1 MAQLKILLADDHQLF
16 REGLVRILDTQPD
29 FSIVGEAAD
38 GLEAVVKA
46 RQLKPDLIIMDV
58 SMPRLDGV
66 EATRQIKKELPDITI
81 VMLTVRDE
89 DEKLF
94 EAIKSGAQGY
104 LLKTIR
110 SRDLLAM
117 LRAAARGEAAIT
129 PQLGGR
135 MLEEF
140 RRLNQVAVEGAV
152 PEIPVLTPREQ
163 EVLALVALGDTDQEV
178 ADKLVISIH
187 TAKSHMRNILSKLHL
202 CHRYEAAQYALQKGL
217 IKTDSE

>member
-1 MAQLKILLADDHQLF
+1 MGKLNILLADDHQLF
-16 REGLVRILDTQPD
+16 REGLSRILSTQPD
-29 FSIVGEAAD
+29 FNVAGEAAD

-46 RQLKPDLIIMDV
+46 RQLKPDLVIMDV

-66 EATRQIKKELPDITI
+66 EATRQIKQELPDVTI

-94 EAIKSGAQGY
+94 EAIMSGAQGY

-140 RRLNQVAVEGAV
+140 RRLSHAVTEGTD

-163 EVLALVALGDTDQEV
+163 EVLALVALGATDQEI

-187 TAKSHMRNILSKLHL
+187 TSKSHMRNILSKLHL
-202 CHRYEAAQYALQKGL
+202 CHRYEAAQYALKKGL
-217 IKTDSE
+217 INPDSK

>member
-1 MAQLKILLADDHQLF
+1 MGKLKILLADDHQLF
-16 REGLVRILDTQPD
+16 REGLARILNTQPD
-29 FSIVGEAAD
+29 FNIVGEAAD

-46 RQLKPDLIIMDV
+46 RKLKPDLIIMDV

-66 EATRQIKKELPDITI
+66 EATRQIKQESPDVTI

-140 RRLNQVAVEGAV
+140 RRLSQVTAEGAD

-163 EVLALVALGDTDQEV
+163 EVLALVALGATDQEI

-202 CHRYEAAQYALQKGL
+202 CHRYEAAQYALKKGL
-217 IKTDSE
+217 IKPDSD